1 MIRRAAMLLGVLA
14 LTAFSPGDPP
24 TLQSDP
30 MNLPCARPG
39 QHVKTSKEFG
49 MPYNAARQLILE
61 KRFSEALELT
71 RAAYS
76 HVAHQMEALAVAQL
90 ETAAYAGLGD
100 QGWILWSLREQL
112 RINDLCPG
120 SLPEL
125 TVNAHRLTIRGL
137 EDELSR
143 RPE

>member
-1 MIRRAAMLLGVLA
+1 MIRCAATLLGVLA
-14 LTAFSPGDPP
+14 LTAFSPADPP
-24 TLQSDP
+24 AQQQEAAT
-30 MNLPCARPG
+30 LPCARPG
-39 QHVKTSKEFG
+39 NPVKTSKEFG
-49 MPYNAARQLILE
+49 EPYNAARQLILE

-76 HVAHQMEALAVAQL
+76 RATHQTEALAVTQL

-112 RINDLCPG
+112 RINELCPG
-120 SLPEL
+120 VLPEL
-125 TVNAHRLTIRGL
+125 TASAHRLTILGL

-143 RPE
+143 RPK